1 MKMTLNIEPKPQARP
16 RFARRGNYT
25 TTYEDKEMKTWKNKC
40 RLLIAKHHADQ
51 PALEGALRTRVKFF
65 IKPPQYIS
73 KVKKNRQALTDE
85 IIPVSKKADLD
96 NYIKALFD
104 SANGILYKDDGQIAE
119 IYAIKVYSTSPRIEF
134 EIEEIN
140 REN

>member
-1 MKMTLNIEPKPQARP
+1 MKMILNIEPKPQARP
-16 RFARRGNYT
+16 RFARRGNFT

-40 RLLIAKHHADQ
+40 RLLITKHYADQ

>member
-16 RFARRGNYT
+16 RFARRGNFT

-40 RLLIAKHHADQ
+40 RLLITKYHADQ
-51 PALEGALRTRVKFF
+51 PVLEGALRTRVKFF

-119 IYAIKVYSTSPRIEF
+119 IYAIKVYSASPRIEF
-134 EIEEIN
+134 EIEVISH
-140 REN
+140 EN

>member
-1 MKMTLNIEPKPQARP
+1 MKMILNIEPKPQARP
-16 RFARRGNYT
+16 RFARRGNFT
-25 TTYEDKEMKTWKNKC
+25 TTYEDKEMKAWKNKC
-40 RLLIAKHHADQ
+40 SLLITKLYASQ

-73 KVKKNRQALTDE
+73 KVKKNKQALTDE
-85 IIPVSKKADLD
+85 TFPVSKKADLD

-119 IYAIKVYSTSPRIEF
+119 IYASKVYSTSPRIEF
-134 EIEEIN
+134 EMEVIDH
-140 REN
+140 EN

>member
-1 MKMTLNIEPKPQARP
+1 MKMILNIEPKPQTRP
-16 RFARRGNYT
+16 RFSKFG
-25 TTYEDKEMKTWKNKC
+25 TYEDPKMKAWRNKC
-40 RLLIAKHHADQ
+40 RFLIAKLYTGQ
-51 PALEGALRTRVKFF
+51 PVLEGALKTRVRFY
-65 IKPPQYIS
+65 IKAPQYIS
-73 KVKKNRQALTDE
+73 KVKKNKQALADE

-119 IYAIKVYSTSPRIEF
+119 IYAAKVYSISPRIEI

-140 REN
+140 HEN

>member
-1 MKMTLNIEPKPQARP
+1 MKMILNIEPKPQTRP
-16 RFARRGNYT
+16 RFSKFG
-25 TTYEDKEMKTWKNKC
+25 TYEDPKMKAWRC
-40 RLLIAKHHADQ
+40 QCSQLIAKHHAGQ
-51 PALEGALRTRVKFF
+51 PAIEGALRARVKFF
-65 IKPPQYIS
+65 VKPPQYIS

-119 IYAIKVYSTSPRIEF
+119 IYAVKVYSVSPRIEF
-134 EIEEIN
+134 EIEEISH
-140 REN
+140 EN

>member
-1 MKMTLNIEPKPQARP
+1 M
-16 RFARRGNYT
+16 RFY
-25 TTYEDKEMKTWKNKC
+25 
-40 RLLIAKHHADQ
+40 
-51 PALEGALRTRVKFF
+51 
-65 IKPPQYIS
+65 IKAPQYIS
-73 KVKKNRQALTDE
+73 KVKKNKQALADE

-119 IYAIKVYSTSPRIEF
+119 IYAAKVYSISPRIEI

-140 REN
+140 HEN

>member
-1 MKMTLNIEPKPQARP
+1 MKMILNIEPKPQSRP
-16 RFARRGNYT
+16 RFARRGNFT
-25 TTYEDKEMKTWKNKC
+25 TTYEDKEMKAWRNKC
-40 RLLIAKHHADQ
+40 RFLIAKLYTGQ
-51 PALEGALRTRVKFF
+51 PALEGALKTRVRFY
-65 IKPPQYIS
+65 IKAPQYIS
-73 KVKKNRQALTDE
+73 KVKKNKQALADE

-119 IYAIKVYSTSPRIEF
+119 IYAAKVYSISPRIEI

-140 REN
+140 HEN

>member
-1 MKMTLNIEPKPQARP
+1 MKLILNIEPKPQTRP
-16 RFARRGNYT
+16 RFSKFG
-25 TTYEDKEMKTWKNKC
+25 TYEDPKMKAWRNKC
-40 RLLIAKHHADQ
+40 RLLIAKFHTGQ
-51 PALEGALRTRVKFF
+51 PVLEGALKAKVRFY

-73 KVKKNRQALTDE
+73 KVKKNKQALTDE

-119 IYAIKVYSTSPRIEF
+119 IYAVKVYSASPRIEF
-134 EIEEIN
+134 EIEEISH
-140 REN
+140 EN